1 MMLKPKARARKEVPL
16 GDPEAEAAFYTESR
30 REEQASPL
38 SQGRRLGIRGA
49 LLRAAGA
56 GRLCKA
62 GRGPGLGDRR

>member
-1 MMLKPKARARKEVPL
+1 MRAPQGRPKA
-16 GDPEAEAAFYTESR
+16 EAEYDMESPR
-30 REEQASPL
+30 DEHLSPL

-62 GRGPGLGDRR
+62 GRGQGLGDRR